1 MKFRNSFFV
10 LILIFVVVVVGYTL
24 SQSYSNSHAQLEST
38 KSNQTEFTSYNN
50 TEFGISFDY
59 PSNWE
64 VSEKTN
70 RFDTTTPDVK
80 VTSPDNIM
88 NSFSFLNH
96 YETSDESLASIGLK
110 ETAEVYADAFIAN
123 PGSVLIEDVN
133 DSKYTI
139 DGSPTATFLF
149 TDPGNMYGS
158 DKDVGNQFFMVE
170 YDDKLYAVGYKNT
183 VDNFDSPQ
191 SQEIM
196 ERIISS
202 FRFS

>member
-1 MKFRNSFFV
+1 MKFRNSFLV
-10 LILIFVVVVVGYTL
+10 LTLIFVVGYTL
-24 SQSYSNSHAQLEST
+24 SQSYSNSNAQLET
-38 KSNQTEFTSYNN
+38 TTANQTEFTSYNN

-64 VSEKTN
+64 VSEKTD
-70 RFDTTTPDVK
+70 RFDTATPDVK
-80 VTSPDNIM
+80 VTSPDNFM

-110 ETAEVYADAFIAN
+110 ETAESYADAFIAN
-123 PGSVLIEDVN
+123 PGSILIEDVN
-133 DSKYTI
+133 DSEYII
-139 DGSPTATFLF
+139 DGNPTATFLF

-158 DKDVGNQFFMVE
+158 DKDIGNQFFMVG
-170 YDDKLYAVGYKNT
+170 YDGKLYAMGYKNT

>member
-1 MKFRNSFFV
+1 MKFRNSFFI
-10 LILIFVVVVVGYTL
+10 LILILVVGYNL
-24 SQSYSNSHAQLEST
+24 SQSYSYSNAQLELT
-38 KSNQTEFTSYNN
+38 TANQTEFSSYNN

-59 PSNWE
+59 PANWE
-64 VSEKTN
+64 ISEKTD
-70 RFDTTTPDVK
+70 RFDTATPDVK
-80 VTSPDNIM
+80 VTSPDNFM

-110 ETAEVYADAFIAN
+110 ETAEGYSDAFISN
-123 PGSVLIEDVN
+123 PGSILIEDVN

-139 DGSPTATFLF
+139 DRNPTATFLF
-149 TDPGNMYGS
+149 TDPGSMYDS
-158 DKDVGNQFFMVE
+158 DKDIGNQFFMVE

-196 ERIISS
+196 GRIISS

>member
-1 MKFRNSFFV
+1 MKFRNSFLV
-10 LILIFVVVVVGYTL
+10 LTLIFVVGYTL
-24 SQSYSNSHAQLEST
+24 SQSYSNSNAQLET
-38 KSNQTEFTSYNN
+38 TTANQTEFTSYNN

-64 VSEKTN
+64 VSEKTD
-70 RFDTTTPDVK
+70 RFDTATPDVK
-80 VTSPDNIM
+80 VTSPDNFM

-110 ETAEVYADAFIAN
+110 ETAESYADAFIDN
-123 PGSVLIEDVN
+123 PGFILIEDVN
-133 DSKYTI
+133 DSEYII
-139 DGSPTATFLF
+139 DGNPTATFLF

-158 DKDVGNQFFMVE
+158 DKDIGNQFFMVG
-170 YDDKLYAVGYKNT
+170 YDGKLYAMGYKNT
-183 VDNFDSPQ
+183 VDNFDSSQ

-202 FRFS
+202 VRFS

>member
-10 LILIFVVVVVGYTL
+10 LTLIFVVGYTL
-24 SQSYSNSHAQLEST
+24 SQSYSNSNAQLEST
-38 KSNQTEFTSYNN
+38 TANQTKFTSYNN

-70 RFDTTTPDVK
+70 RFDTATPDVK
-80 VTSPDNIM
+80 ITSPDNFM
-88 NSFSFLNH
+88 NSFRFLNH

-110 ETAEVYADAFIAN
+110 ETAESYADAFIAN

-139 DGSPTATFLF
+139 DGNPTATFLF
-149 TDPGNMYGS
+149 TDPGNMYVS
-158 DKDVGNQFFMVE
+158 DKDIGNQFFMVE
-170 YDDKLYAVGYKNT
+170 YDGKLYAMGYKNT

-202 FRFS
+202 VRFS

>member
-1 MKFRNSFFV
+1 LKFRNSFIV
-10 LILIFVVVVVGYTL
+10 LILIFVVGCTL
-24 SQSYSNSHAQLEST
+24 SQSYSSSNAQLEST
-38 KSNQTEFTSYNN
+38 TANQTEFTSYNN

-70 RFDTTTPDVK
+70 RFDTATPDVK
-80 VTSPDNIM
+80 VTSPDNPM

-110 ETAEVYADAFIAN
+110 ETAEGYADAFIAN
-123 PGSVLIEDVN
+123 PGSILIEDVN
-133 DSKYTI
+133 NSKYTI
-139 DGSPTATFLF
+139 DGNPTATFLF

-158 DKDVGNQFFMVE
+158 DKDIGNQFFMVE
-170 YDDKLYAVGYKNT
+170 YSDKLYAVGYKDT

-202 FRFS
+202 FRFY

>member
-1 MKFRNSFFV
+1 M
-10 LILIFVVVVVGYTL
+10 
-24 SQSYSNSHAQLEST
+24 SQSFPNSQAQLEST
-38 KSNQTEFTSYNN
+38 TSNQTEFRVYNN
-50 TEFGISFDY
+50 TEFGISFEY
-59 PSNWE
+59 PSDWE

-70 RFDTTTPDVK
+70 RFDTATPDVK
-80 VTSPDNIM
+80 VTSPENFM

-96 YETSDESLASIGLK
+96 YKTSDESLASIGLN
-110 ETAEVYADAFIAN
+110 ETAEGYADAFIAN
-123 PGSVLIEDVN
+123 PGSILIEDVG
-133 DSKYTI
+133 DSNYTI
-139 DGSPTATFLF
+139 DGNPTATFLF

-158 DKDVGNQFFMVE
+158 DKDIGNQFFMIE
-170 YDDKLYAVGYKNT
+170 HDDKLYAVGYKNT